1 MILFAILRPARPA
14 PRPARPEMNLEKLG
28 ALLLAD
34 DGARV
39 LGRTADSLEIA
50 VDTGTGQ
57 KLGVTVRA
65 REIRIKAAPDDKS
78 PRVDEEH
85 GGVIKV
91 ESAVDESEIE
101 EAAGELARKLQGAT
115 GWHVE
120 SDHLLGFD
128 PDGVCPSCQIEC
140 FEWQDRCSA
149 CDAELERVDTVEI
162 GEEAFAKRFL
172 AALLREELIEL
183 TTRRGVQS
191 VESSLAAYLANGWT
205 APAKLLELLVELKEV
220 AEVFASEEDIE
231 RLLDAAESGRGRRRA
246 KQP

>member
-1 MILFAILRPARPA
+1 MILFAILRPPRPA
-14 PRPARPEMNLEKLG
+14 PKPARSSRPAMNLEKLG
-28 ALLLAD
+28 ALLLLAD
-34 DGARV
+34 DSARV
-39 LGRTADSLEIA
+39 IGRTPDSLEIA

-57 KLGVTVRA
+57 NLGVTVRA
-65 REIRIKAAPDDKS
+65 REIRIKAEPDDKS

-85 GGVIKV
+85 GGVI
-91 ESAVDESEIE
+91 EVDETDIE
-101 EAAGELARKLQGAT
+101 EAAGDLVCKLQGAT

-162 GEEAFAKRFL
+162 GEEALAKRFL

-191 VESSLAAYLANGWT
+191 VESSLAGYLANGWT
-205 APAKLLELLVELKEV
+205 APARLLELLVELKEV
-220 AEVFASEEDIE
+220 AEVFASEDDIE

-246 KQP
+246 KQA

>member
-1 MILFAILRPARPA
+1 MILFAILRPPRPT
-14 PRPARPEMNLEKLG
+14 PRPARPARDIEQLG

-34 DGARV
+34 DSARV
-39 LGRTADSLEIA
+39 LGRTPDSLEIA

-57 KLGVTVRA
+57 NLGVTVRA
-65 REIRIKAAPDDKS
+65 REIRIMAVPDDKS
-78 PRVDEEH
+78 PQIDEEH
-85 GGVIKV
+85 GGVL
-91 ESAVDESEIE
+91 EVDETDIE
-101 EAAGELARKLQGAT
+101 DAAGDLVRTLQGAT
-115 GWHVE
+115 GWHVD

-149 CDAELERVDTVEI
+149 CDAALERADTVEI
-162 GEEAFAKRFL
+162 GEDALAKRFL

-183 TTRRGVQS
+183 TTRRGAQS

-205 APAKLLELLVELKEV
+205 APARLLELLVELKEV
-220 AEVFASEEDIE
+220 AEVFASEDDLE
-231 RLLDAAESGRGRRRA
+231 RLLDAAESGRGRRRS